1 MNRFGIAAMLMLTSL
16 LFWKQILVDRS
27 LVYFLQRSET
37 SLDDMKR
44 LQSHAIQSEKMVA
57 LGQLVAGAAHEMNN
71 PLTSILGYSDLL
83 ANDTALSEGPR
94 EMAGKIGNQARRT
107 RRLVQNL
114 LSFAQQ
120 SPGEKKPV
128 NINALITN
136 AAQLREL
143 DLLSHKIQLT
153 LNVQEGLPGV
163 WGDPNLLLQVFF
175 HLMNNAVDAL
185 SEVGGGNVTVRTF
198 RDQNRVIVQ
207 VADSGPGLKDP
218 GRVFDPFY
226 TTKPIGKGT
235 GLGLSASYGIVQDHQ
250 GQISCHNQPAGGA
263 EFVISLPAMG
273 EEAPDPEETG
283 RLAAR
288 D

>member
-1 MNRFGIAAMLMLTSL
+1 
-16 LFWKQILVDRS
+16 
-27 LVYFLQRSET
+27 
-37 SLDDMKR
+37 MKR

-83 ANDTALSEGPR
+83 ANDPALSDAPR

-128 NINALITN
+128 NINALLTN
-136 AAQLREL
+136 AVQLREL
-143 DLLSHKIQLT
+143 DLMSHKIELMVD
-153 LNVQEGLPGV
+153 LEESLPGV

-185 SEVGGGNVTVRTF
+185 SEIGGGKVTVRTH
-198 RDQNRVIVQ
+198 REKNAVIVE
-207 VADSGPGLKDP
+207 VTDSGPGLKDP
-218 GRVFDPFY
+218 SRVFDPFY
-226 TTKPIGKGT
+226 TTKPVGKGT

-250 GQISCHNQPAGGA
+250 GQINAHNRPQGGA
-263 EFVISLPAMG
+263 VFVISLPALG
-273 EEAPDPEETG
+273 EVVPDPNETG
-283 RLAAR
+283 RLAAK